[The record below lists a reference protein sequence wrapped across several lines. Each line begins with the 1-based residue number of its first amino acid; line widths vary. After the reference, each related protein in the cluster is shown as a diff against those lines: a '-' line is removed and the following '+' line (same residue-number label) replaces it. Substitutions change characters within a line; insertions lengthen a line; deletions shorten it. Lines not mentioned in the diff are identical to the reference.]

1 MELRFWGVRGTFPAL
16 GKKTSEYGRNTPCAA
31 VTSGS
36 GEIFII
42 DAGTGIHAL
51 GNELASKARQ
61 TPLRLS
67 LLLTHFHL
75 DHISGLPFFQPLFS
89 PETEIAVYTPVE
101 PDAARRYLGLL
112 IGPPFFPAPF
122 EQTPAKKLFS
132 TIGAEGISI
141 GDVRIS
147 TCPLHHPQGSVAY
160 RLEEKG
166 AAVVFAT
173 DTEPP
178 EQKLD
183 ERLAAFAKGAD
194 GLIYDAM
201 FKPEEYASAKKGWGH
216 STWLDGVKTAR
227 ACGARRLV
235 LAHLNPDYSDRDLRA
250 IERLARKMFPN
261 AECAREGGVHRF

>member
-16 GKKTSEYGRNTPCAA
+16 GKKASAFGRSTPCAT

-36 GEIFII
+36 GGIIII
-42 DAGTGIHAL
+42 DAGTGMQAL
-51 GNELASKARQ
+51 GNELASKARPA
-61 TPLRLS
+61 PLGLS

-75 DHISGLPFFQPLFS
+75 DHLSGLPFFKPLFS
-89 PETEIAVYTPVE
+89 PGTEIAVYTPVE

-112 IGPPFFPAPF
+112 IGHPFFPAPF
-122 EQTPAKKLFS
+122 EQTAANKRFG
-132 TIGAEGISI
+132 TIGAAGISI
-141 GDVRIS
+141 GDARIT

-166 AAVVFAT
+166 VAVVFAT

-183 ERLAAFAKGAD
+183 GRLAAFAKGAD
-194 GLIYDAM
+194 VLIYDAM
-201 FKPEEYASAKKGWGH
+201 FKPEEYASEKKGWGH
-216 STWLDGVKTAR
+216 STWLDGVKMAQ
-227 ACGARRLV
+227 ASGARRLV

-250 IERLARKMFPN
+250 IERRARRMFPN